1 MKITVK
7 GEMSFRQVIQ
17 ALYEAL
23 QQIETDHAFKH
34 SRGVT
39 LYINPTDGEGKRSFR
54 APGPARLS
62 RASTAPDHTAAPPTG
77 TSPEGGCPPD
87 AA

>member
-39 LYINPTDGEGKRSFR
+39 LYINPTDGEGKTVVPRSRTGEAVTSFNS
-54 APGPARLS
+54 AGPYRS
-62 RASTAPDHTAAPPTG
+62 AADRYEP
-77 TSPEGGCPPD
+77 
-87 AA
+87 

>member
-23 QQIETDHAFKH
+23 QQIETDHAFQH

-39 LYINPTDGEGKRSFR
+39 LYINPTNGEGKTVVPRSRTGEAVTSFNS
-54 APGPARLS
+54 AGPYPS
-62 RASTAPDHTAAPPTG
+62 AADRYEP
-77 TSPEGGCPPD
+77 
-87 AA
+87 

>member
-7 GEMSFRQVIQ
+7 GEMTFRQVIQ

-23 QQIETDHAFKH
+23 HQIEHDHAFRH

-39 LYINPTDGEGKRSFR
+39 LYINPTDGEGNTVVPHTKAGDAVTSFSSGGPYRS
-54 APGPARLS
+54 
-62 RASTAPDHTAAPPTG
+62 AADRYEP
-77 TSPEGGCPPD
+77 
-87 AA
+87 

>member
-7 GEMSFRQVIQ
+7 GEMTFRQVIQ

-23 QQIETDHAFKH
+23 HQIEEDHAIKH

-39 LYINPTDGEGKRSFR
+39 LYINPTDGEGNVVVPRSRTGEAVTSF
-54 APGPARLS
+54 ASAGPYRS
-62 RASTAPDHTAAPPTG
+62 AADRYEP
-77 TSPEGGCPPD
+77 
-87 AA
+87 